1 MMGWGASILAF
12 YLTIQNMGGEI
23 TFLETMFI
31 FSFATII
38 GGASMTPGGLGGT
51 EASMILLLITL
62 GIPKEVAIPATIVI
76 RFTTLW
82 FGVFVGFCNL
92 PFALKLAKNKNP

>member
-1 MMGWGASILAF
+1 
-12 YLTIQNMGGEI
+12 
-23 TFLETMFI
+23 
-31 FSFATII
+31 
-38 GGASMTPGGLGGT
+38 